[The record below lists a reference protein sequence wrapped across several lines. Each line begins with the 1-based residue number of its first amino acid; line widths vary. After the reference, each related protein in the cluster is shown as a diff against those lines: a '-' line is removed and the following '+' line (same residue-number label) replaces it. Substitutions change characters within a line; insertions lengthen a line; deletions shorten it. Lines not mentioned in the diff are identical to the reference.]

1 MKKLSML
8 IAVAILFVAC
18 GKLTKKENNNETL
31 KQVQSDAKQK
41 TVKTM
46 DKVTFQSK
54 GNKLVGDI
62 FYPANYDE
70 NKKYPALIVT
80 GAWTTVK
87 EQMPGLYAKK
97 LAKKGFITLAF
108 DFNGWGESEGKKR
121 YVEDPV
127 SKTADIE
134 AAATYLK
141 TRNDVASNEV
151 GGVGVCASSG
161 YMVDAYAAKTLNAV
175 ALVAPWLHNP
185 ALATQVYGG
194 EESVKN
200 LLAISDKAEKHFK
213 ETGENQFV
221 TATST
226 TDKNTPMYQ
235 VPYYTEKDRGMIPTY
250 DNKFNLATWRPWLT
264 YDAFKN
270 ADKLPGNIMFVESE
284 AMALP
289 QGSKEFKSIA
299 GDKVQSV
306 NIPNATQFDFYDKP
320 APVETAV
327 NNVAAFMIKELK

>member
-1 MKKLSML
+1 MRTLFILSVL
-8 IAVAILFVAC
+8 ALCVAC
-18 GKLTKKENNNETL
+18 GQTTKKETNSHQIETN
-31 KQVQSDAKQK
+31 
-41 TVKTM
+41 KTM
-46 DKVTFQSK
+46 DKVNFQSN

-62 FYPANYDE
+62 FYPENYDA

-87 EQMPGLYAKK
+87 EQMPGLYAEQ
-97 LAKKGFITLAF
+97 LAQQGFITLAF

-134 AAATYLK
+134 AAAAYLK
-141 TRNDVASNEV
+141 TRTDVASNEV

-161 YMVDAYAAKTLNAV
+161 YMVDAYAANKLNAV

-194 EESVKN
+194 EESVAN
-200 LLAISDKAEKHFK
+200 LLAISDKADKDFET
-213 ETGENQFV
+213 TGENQFV
-221 TATST
+221 TAAST

-235 VPYYTEKDRGMIPTY
+235 APYYTEKDRGMIAEY
-250 DNKFNLATWRPWLT
+250 DNKFNLSTWRPWLT

-270 ADKLPGNIMFVESE
+270 AANIPGDILFVESE

-289 QGSKEFKSIA
+289 QGSKEFKALA
-299 GDKVQSV
+299 GDKVKSV
-306 NIPNATQFDFYDKP
+306 NIPNATQFDFYDKTE
-320 APVETAV
+320 PVTIAV
-327 NNVAAFMIKELK
+327 NSVAEYMKQALK

>member
-1 MKKLSML
+1 MKKVFLN
-8 IAVAILFVAC
+8 LFTVVLLASC
-18 GKLTKKENNNETL
+18 SGNKKNKENNATAENNH
-31 KQVQSDAKQK
+31 KK

-46 DKVTFQSK
+46 EKINFESN
-54 GNKLVGDI
+54 GMKLVGDI
-62 FYPANYDE
+62 FYPDNYE
-70 NKKYPALIVT
+70 EGKKYPALIVT

-87 EQMPGLYAKK
+87 EQMPMLYAKK

-121 YVEDPV
+121 YIEDPI

-134 AAATYLK
+134 AAADYLK
-141 TRNDVASNEV
+141 TRSDIASDEV

-161 YMVDAYAAKTLNAV
+161 YMVDAYAANKLNAV

-200 LLAISDKAEKHFK
+200 LLALSDKAEKDF
-213 ETGENQFV
+213 ETTGELQV
-221 TATST
+221 LIAAST
-226 TDKNTPMYQ
+226 TDKTSPMFNA
-235 VPYYTEKDRGMIPTY
+235 PYYTEKDRGLIPEY
-250 DNKFNLATWRPWLT
+250 DNKFNVATWRPWLT

-270 ADKLPGNIMFVESE
+270 ADKIPGKILFVESE

-289 QGSKEFKSIA
+289 QGSKEFKAIA
-299 GDKVQSV
+299 GDKVESV
-306 NIPNATQFDFYDKP
+306 NLPGVSQFDFYDKP
-320 APVETAV
+320 EPVATAV
-327 NNVAAFMIKELK
+327 DNVAAYMDRELK